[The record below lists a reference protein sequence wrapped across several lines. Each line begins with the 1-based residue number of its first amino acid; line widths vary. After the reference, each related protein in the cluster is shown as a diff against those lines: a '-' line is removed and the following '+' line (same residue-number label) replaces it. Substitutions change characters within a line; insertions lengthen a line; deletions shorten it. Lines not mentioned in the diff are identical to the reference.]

1 MAGRKG
7 PREAY
12 FSDDGFSLFHADSL
26 AFMEDLPD
34 DSVDL
39 VFADPPYRLSNDGFT
54 CHAGRRVSVNKGSW
68 DASRGPEEDFAAH
81 LAWITACRRILAPAG
96 SIWISGTYHSI
107 YACGYALQL
116 AGYHLLNDICWFK
129 PNAPPNLSGRYF
141 TASHETLLWA
151 AKSPGSRHTF
161 NYELMKNGTW
171 EGDALKRPHRQMR
184 SVWSIPAPGRGEKNF
199 GRHPTQKP
207 LDLLVRI
214 ILASSREGDL
224 VLDPFTGSSTTG
236 LACCRTGRRF
246 IGVDSEKK
254 YLDLSVKRYRAFR
267 EGSASFGEGR

>member
-1 MAGRKG
+1 MK
-7 PREAY
+7 PY
-12 FSDDGFSLFHADSL
+12 FTADGFELYLADSVEFL
-26 AFMEDLPD
+26 STLPD

-39 VFADPPYRLSNDGFT
+39 IFADPPYRLSNGGFT
-54 CHAGRRVSVNKGSW
+54 CHAGRRVPVHKGPW
-68 DASRGPEEDFAAH
+68 DESRGTEEDFAGH
-81 LAWITACRRILAPAG
+81 LAWIRASRRVLAPTG
-96 SIWISGTYHSI
+96 SMWISGTYHSI

-116 AGYHLLNDICWFK
+116 AGCHLLNDICWYK

-151 AKSPGSRHTF
+151 AKGPDCRHTF
-161 NYELMKNGTW
+161 NYELMKNGSW
-171 EGDALKRPHRQMR
+171 EGNALKRPHRQMR
-184 SVWSIPAPGRGEKNF
+184 SVWSIPAPRRGEKRF

-214 ILASSREGDL
+214 ILASSGEGDL

-254 YLDLSVKRYRAFR
+254 YLDLSVKRYHAFR
-267 EGSASFGEGR
+267 EESATGGEEG